1 MGVLFFVDG
10 YLPSFSPVSKDRD
23 FFVLI
28 SSTLVGDAMEG
39 FDKAIVGLN
48 GDPLEDEG
56 DIGVDDPDDLALFL
70 CPALASFVQLHRL
83 ELKISGS
90 LALFFVWIL
99 SIFGRLKRLRY
110 RNKSK
115 GLQSFD
121 FLLFFSL
128 PP

>member
-1 MGVLFFVDG
+1 MLFFVDG

-28 SSTLVGDAMEG
+28 SSTIVGDAMQG

-48 GDPLEDEG
+48 GDPLEGEG
-56 DIGVDDPDDLALFL
+56 DIGVDDPDVDLALFL

-90 LALFFVWIL
+90 LALVFC
-99 SIFGRLKRLRY
+99 GY
-110 RNKSK
+110 
-115 GLQSFD
+115 
-121 FLLFFSL
+121 
-128 PP
+128 

>member
-23 FFVLI
+23 FFVLL

-83 ELKISGS
+83 ELNISGS
-90 LALFFVWIL
+90 LALVFC
-99 SIFGRLKRLRY
+99 GY
-110 RNKSK
+110 
-115 GLQSFD
+115 
-121 FLLFFSL
+121 
-128 PP
+128 

>member
-1 MGVLFFVDG
+1 MLFFVDG

-23 FFVLI
+23 LIVLI

-48 GDPLEDEG
+48 GDPLEGEG
-56 DIGVDDPDDLALFL
+56 DIGVDDPDVDLALFL

-90 LALFFVWIL
+90 LALVFC
-99 SIFGRLKRLRY
+99 GY
-110 RNKSK
+110 
-115 GLQSFD
+115 
-121 FLLFFSL
+121 
-128 PP
+128 